1 MDGIIVVDKP
11 EAWTSH
17 DVVNRMRRLANMKKV
32 GHLGTLDPLATGV
45 LPLVLGRATR
55 LSQFLMKGGKEY
67 EGIVRFG
74 YATTTY
80 DRAGEAL
87 APAVDFAL
95 DRARVEE
102 LLDRFRGT
110 FLQTPPPVSAKKVD
124 GKPAYKLA
132 RKNIVVELQPVEITV
147 SALEMTAWNPPEIT
161 LLVRCSAGTYLRGIA
176 HDLGQAAGC
185 GAHLR
190 ALRRRESSG
199 FTLAQSRTLEELGE
213 LSAAGRLEEALLPA
227 AELIPEFPT
236 EYVDAVTAGFI
247 RQGRDFRVSAFR
259 PRDAARY
266 VKAVTQD
273 GQLVAIGE
281 ARLPNLYH
289 PILVL

>member
-11 EAWTSH
+11 EEWTSH

-74 YATTTY
+74 FATTTY
-80 DRAGEAL
+80 DRAGEPL
-87 APAVDFAL
+87 APAVEFGL

-132 RKNIVVELQPVEITV
+132 RKNIAVELQPVEITV
-147 SALEMTAWNPPEIT
+147 SALEMKAWNPPEIT

-176 HDLGQAAGC
+176 HDLGEAAGC
-185 GAHLR
+185 GAHLL

-259 PRDAARY
+259 PHNAARY

>member
-11 EAWTSH
+11 EEWTSH
-17 DVVNRMRRLANMKKV
+17 DVVNRIRRLANMKKV

-67 EGIVRFG
+67 EGVVRFG
-74 YATTTY
+74 FATTTY
-80 DRAGEAL
+80 DRAGEPL
-87 APAVDFAL
+87 APAVEFGL
-95 DRARVEE
+95 DQARIEE
-102 LLDRFRGT
+102 LLERFRGT

-132 RKNIVVELQPVEITV
+132 RKNIAVELQPVEITV

-176 HDLGQAAGC
+176 HDLGEAAGC

-259 PRDAARY
+259 PHDAARY